1 MAQVKF
7 PRIIGID
14 QLSDETVL
22 QKDKDEMYVR
32 EAHNIDIDRE
42 GNISRRAGYE
52 QLLAGTGFHSMY
64 ASERGWLMVCQR
76 DQLGSFDTNDNQFY
90 SITSMPGAKLTSY
103 TEENGNLYV
112 SNSAYSCMFRASDNS
127 PRTIGVRLPSTLPS
141 FAAVTGTGTL
151 PAGEYAICCTLVD
164 DAGEESGTSPIQF
177 VELSD
182 QGMIQGT
189 LFTVLSG
196 YKWRVY
202 MTTAN
207 GEEFY
212 QATEFDATAASYQIL
227 DHEES
232 RQPRTLGLE
241 PLPYGHII
249 RAHNSRLL
257 VASTNAVYFSEA
269 LRPHL
274 HNPGHGF
281 VPTTGFTTMVESVGE
296 GVFIGDSRGVK
307 FYAGKDP
314 EQWVVTDASPERAVF
329 GTSLTVPGTQF
340 SGELSQHDEIAVW
353 LSKSGY
359 QLGLP
364 NGEVVRVNA
373 ERVQLPDYVQGC
385 SAFVTREGRKQLVTP
400 VDSNELANASV
411 ALDSSIGGI

>member
-1 MAQVKF
+1 MAQRKF
-7 PRIIGID
+7 ERIVGID
-14 QLSDETVL
+14 LLTDETAL
-22 QKDKDEMYVR
+22 SNDEVMFVR
-32 EAHNIDIDRE
+32 EATNVDVDRQ
-42 GNISRRAGYE
+42 GNVNRRAGYT
-52 QLLAGTGFHSMY
+52 QLLAGSGYHSMY
-64 ASERGWLMVCQR
+64 ASKRGWLMVCHR
-76 DQLGSFDTNDNQFY
+76 DELGSFDTLDNQFY
-90 SITSMPGAKLTSY
+90 PITNMGSARLTSY
-103 TEENGNLYV
+103 TEENGNLYA
-112 SNSAYSCMFRASDNS
+112 SNSSFSCMFRPGENV
-127 PRTIGVRLPSTLPS
+127 PRTVGVRLPSTLPAFTAVEGTGVLPS
-141 FAAVTGTGTL
+141 GRYAVT
-151 PAGEYAICCTLVD
+151 CTLID
-164 DAGEESGTSPIQF
+164 DAGEESYTAPIQF
-177 VELSD
+177 VELVN

-189 LFTVLSG
+189 LFTVFVG
-196 YKWRVY
+196 YKWRIY

-212 QATEFDATAASYQIL
+212 QAAEFDADVASYQIL

-232 RQPRTLGLE
+232 RQPRTLHLE

-269 LRPHL
+269 FRPHL

-314 EQWVVTDASPERAVF
+314 EQWAVRDASPDRAVF
-329 GTSLTVPGTQF
+329 GTSLTVPGSHF
-340 SGELSQHDEIAVW
+340 SGDLKQFDEVAVW

-400 VDSNELANASV
+400 VDSNQLADASV
-411 ALDSSIGGI
+411 ALDSSIGGV